1 MQERYGLSGRS
12 PARFLLP
19 AVVVLAFVGA
29 LTFVTAMLVT
39 RDPVSGQVLTWTV
52 VSPDRVDLT
61 LRISSSGR
69 DDVTCVVRAQD
80 LTMVD
85 VAYVE
90 IDLTPEQQAS
100 LVPYSLRTLA
110 RAATVSVLGCA
121 TGGSP
126 EGIPPPQFPPGVVPP
141 EQPWTDSASG

>member
-1 MQERYGLSGRS
+1 MQERYGLSGR
-12 PARFLLP
+12 PKARYLLP
-19 AVVVLAFVGA
+19 GIVILAFVGVLA
-29 LTFVTAMLVT
+29 FITTTLIT
-39 RDPVSGQVLTWTV
+39 RDAVSGQVLTWTV

-61 LRISSSGR
+61 LRISSSER

-80 LTMVD
+80 LTMID
-85 VAYVE
+85 VAYVA
-90 IDLTPEQQAS
+90 IDLTPEEQAS

-126 EGIPPPQFPPGVVPP
+126 TGIPPPQFPPGVVPP

>member
-12 PARFLLP
+12 PVRLLLP
-19 AVVVLAFVGA
+19 AAVILAFVGA
-29 LTFVTAMLVT
+29 LAFVTTMLLT
-39 RDPVSGQVLTWTV
+39 RETASGQVLTWTA

-61 LRISSSGR
+61 LRITSSGR

-80 LTMVD
+80 RTMID
-85 VAYVE
+85 VAYVA
-90 IDLTPEQQAS
+90 IPLTPEQQAT

-121 TGGSP
+121 TGGLP
-126 EGIPPPQFPPGVVPP
+126 QGIPPPQFPPGVVPP
-141 EQPWTDSASG
+141 DQPWTDSASG